1 MFDNFSLVCEEDIL
15 ALMKEMPNKSCILD
29 PLPTNLVKQRAE
41 SLVPLI
47 TRIINESLPSG
58 VVPSKLKEA
67 VVIPL
72 LKKHELDCNNLKNF
86 RPVSN
91 LPFISKL
98 PERVV
103 LRQLQ
108 QHLFDN
114 NLPGNKSIWV

>member
-1 MFDNFSLVCEEDIL
+1 MK
-15 ALMKEMPNKSCILD
+15 KEMPNKSCILD
-29 PLPTNLVKQRAE
+29 PLPTDLVKQCAE

-47 TRIINESLPSG
+47 TRIINESLLSG
-58 VVPSKLKEA
+58 VVKEA
-67 VVIPL
+67 VVVPL
-72 LKKHELDCNNLKNF
+72 LKKHGLDCNNLKNF

-98 PERVV
+98 LERVV

-114 NLPGNKSIWV
+114 NLLEIDQSAYRKGHSAVLKPQY